1 MNRLE
6 RRQKYGK
13 YFTNSYK
20 FPDNI
25 SEPEDDFVIDTG
37 ATLKK
42 DDLKKYQFLNPIRD
56 YMIER
61 KGVDYKDLS
70 ADEVVEDFVDHM
82 RYFNAN
88 TVSTAG
94 EVRFISKADEKRKK
108 KAEKAY
114 RIYDQLGNVFV
125 NDGAMGA
132 VDGVKDYIYAAATD
146 PTNYLG
152 LVTGGVGR
160 AAAGGLSL
168 TGKQLIKAAVR
179 KAGKE
184 ALKDGATKA
193 QAEKAARKAGSDAA
207 KRAIDKG
214 MTAKQANRAYDDVRK
229 RVMVEGRR
237 ALAKNAMTQKQ
248 QELFKT
254 AATRSLKQ
262 TTAIDGAAAMLQD
275 VMVQST
281 LMEAGAQEEYSAVQ
295 TGFSALL
302 GGVAGAAQLG
312 FGKFRGASGFGE
324 EVTDPLDRVSKAVLE
339 ETSPVFKASEV
350 EEAGKVIIDAVDN
363 WNAKV
368 ERGQAGTPADLIHDI
383 MLGADKKGGVA
394 KIYKDKGF
402 KITREKHISDVM
414 TNLMRFMPDEQVA
427 KINEEM
433 SKYTGIKIGDLT
445 ENRTK
450 LGDFV
455 AKQIN
460 EAGKTLNVM
469 SQVRKTIDGGI
480 VASHNKMSETIERVE
495 MRQAGNVVEEIDPVS
510 REITKAKKS
519 QPLKYGQSVWKRL
532 LVSSPATT
540 AVNVAGFSQF
550 YMGQTMADLFNS
562 TLLMTKGLGQLGLAN
577 KAAAAESFRQ
587 ARALTMIQGQKI
599 RNLLDP
605 YTTYDQYM
613 KFLDDNTDV
622 RKTLFETMAG
632 GVDATAARYNM
643 NPDSS
648 VFKGI
653 ESLLLQQVR

>member
-1 MNRLE
+1 M
-6 RRQKYGK
+6 
-13 YFTNSYK
+13 
-20 FPDNI
+20 
-25 SEPEDDFVIDTG
+25 
-37 ATLKK
+37 
-42 DDLKKYQFLNPIRD
+42 KKYQFLNPIRD

-94 EVRFISKADEKRKK
+94 EVSFISKADEKRKK

-193 QAEKAARKAGSDAA
+193 QAEKAARKAGSEAA

-281 LMEAGAQEEYSAVQ
+281 LMEAGAQEEYSKVQ

-302 GGVAGAAQLG
+302 GGVAGAAQL
-312 FGKFRGASGFGE
+312 
-324 EVTDPLDRVSKAVLE
+324 
-339 ETSPVFKASEV
+339 
-350 EEAGKVIIDAVDN
+350 
-363 WNAKV
+363 
-368 ERGQAGTPADLIHDI
+368 
-383 MLGADKKGGVA
+383 
-394 KIYKDKGF
+394 
-402 KITREKHISDVM
+402 
-414 TNLMRFMPDEQVA
+414 
-427 KINEEM
+427 
-433 SKYTGIKIGDLT
+433 
-445 ENRTK
+445 
-450 LGDFV
+450 
-455 AKQIN
+455 
-460 EAGKTLNVM
+460 
-469 SQVRKTIDGGI
+469 
-480 VASHNKMSETIERVE
+480 
-495 MRQAGNVVEEIDPVS
+495 
-510 REITKAKKS
+510 
-519 QPLKYGQSVWKRL
+519 RL
-532 LVSSPATT
+532 W
-540 AVNVAGFSQF
+540 
-550 YMGQTMADLFNS
+550 
-562 TLLMTKGLGQLGLAN
+562 
-577 KAAAAESFRQ
+577 
-587 ARALTMIQGQKI
+587 
-599 RNLLDP
+599 
-605 YTTYDQYM
+605 
-613 KFLDDNTDV
+613 
-622 RKTLFETMAG
+622 
-632 GVDATAARYNM
+632 
-643 NPDSS
+643 
-648 VFKGI
+648 
-653 ESLLLQQVR
+653 